1 MSEHKED
8 GGAPTSG
15 DVDNIRDLSDFCVK
29 WDRLRAFVSD
39 EALDKGEFS
48 PETAE
53 VVRWLRRLADRTMST
68 M

>member
-1 MSEHKED
+1 MSEHKE
-8 GGAPTSG
+8 GADEPKPG

-29 WDRLRAFVSD
+29 WDGLRGFVSD
-39 EALDKGEFS
+39 EALDEGELS

-68 M
+68 L